1 MRAFLRNALA
11 RGAIVAGACA
21 AILVAVSTGASAFN
35 GGKPVATSTTDTG
48 GDGDTYYSHVT
59 FTQRGGTDA
68 EDNSQPVT
76 SSDVNFAPPVCW
88 YESMTPAEFEAEIDR
103 RYNEAGKE
111 NAGTVYDYYN
121 QVQSDMN
128 EIKYHQGDDGS
139 WWVLAW
145 DEDALNSGNHAPC
158 AYDTGWLWQP
168 AGTPAPEGELTPEIL
183 SQAAYGRMKLPTRK
197 VTLSPVAANQK
208 VNLPTYVSF
217 TAAIPEVSVTARLA
231 TVAATVVA
239 VPYSLRVE
247 AGTSY
252 AAPASCDYTFTP
264 SGGGYAVNSADAACN
279 VTYQKATA
287 PGSTYPLTAQIT
299 WHVTW
304 TPTATPQPGV
314 GEGMPDGTS
323 QSQQAVTVQ
332 EIQTVNR

>member
-1 MRAFLRNALA
+1 MVAWVSAALL
-11 RGAIVAGACA
+11 VAG
-21 AILVAVSTGASAFN
+21 STSASAFN
-35 GGKPVATSTTDTG
+35 GGKPVATTTTDTG
-48 GDGDTYYSHVT
+48 KDGDTYRTHVT

-68 EDNSQPVT
+68 GDESQPVT
-76 SSDVNFAPPVCW
+76 SSNVDFAPPVCW
-88 YESMTPAEFEAEIDR
+88 YESMTPTEFEAELTR
-103 RYNEAGKE
+103 RYNQAGKD
-111 NAGTVYDYYN
+111 NAGTVYNYYN

-128 EIKYHQGDDGS
+128 AIKYHQGDDGS

-145 DEDALNSGNHAPC
+145 DEDALNSGNALNC
-158 AYDTGWLWQP
+158 AYTTSWLWQAAGTPEP
-168 AGTPAPEGELTPEIL
+168 AGTLTPEIL
-183 SQAAYGRMKLPTRK
+183 SKAAYGRMKLPTRK
-197 VTLSPVAANQK
+197 VALKPVPENQK
-208 VNLPTYVSF
+208 VNFPTYVSF
-217 TAAIPEVSVTARLA
+217 AAALPEVSVTAQLA

-239 VPYSLRVE
+239 VPYSLHVE

-287 PGSTYPLTAQIT
+287 PGSTYPLTAKIT
-299 WHVTW
+299 WRVTW
-304 TPTATPQPGV
+304 TPTATPQLG

-332 EIQTVNR
+332 EIQTLNR